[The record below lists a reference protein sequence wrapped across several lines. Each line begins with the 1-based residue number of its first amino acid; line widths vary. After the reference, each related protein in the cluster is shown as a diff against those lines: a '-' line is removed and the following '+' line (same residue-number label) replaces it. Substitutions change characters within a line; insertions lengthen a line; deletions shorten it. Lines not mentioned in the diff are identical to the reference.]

1 MEKFIVKDIVDRF
14 EYEVLAGAKGLNREV
29 KVYGL
34 NRPGLELAGFDF
46 EKNNSNRRVVLLSNK
61 EQLFVNTLTD
71 EIKKERYE
79 YILNENIPM
88 IILTEKFTDKVLL
101 TIADKHDCP
110 VVLAK
115 NITTS
120 RLYQVVLEFFDE
132 HFAPIVEEHAS
143 LINIFG
149 KGILLKGKSG
159 IGKSEMTLELVKKN
173 HLFVGDDR
181 IIIQQRNNK
190 LYGQSHEML
199 KNLIEVRGLG
209 ILDLSKIYGLQVLLD
224 ETTID
229 LVIELIHLE
238 DEQYKSI
245 DRLGSEYKYIKILDT
260 QVPIVTIPVTYG
272 RNVSELV
279 ETAVS
284 KLKLEAAGISSM
296 KTLQDRFKKYSK
308 YKKE

>member
-1 MEKFIVKDIVDRF
+1 MTKFIVKDIVDKF
-14 EYEVLAGAKGLNREV
+14 GYEVLAGADGLNRPI
-29 KVYGL
+29 KIYGL

-61 EQLFVNTLTD
+61 EQLFVNTLSETV
-71 EIKKERYE
+71 KRERYE

-88 IILTEKFTDKVLL
+88 IILTEKFTDKLL
-101 TIADKHDCP
+101 FEIAEKHSCP
-110 VVLAK
+110 VVRAS

-120 RLYQVVLEFFDE
+120 RLYQMVLEFFDE
-132 HFAPIVEEHAS
+132 HFAPVTEEHAS
-143 LINIFG
+143 LINVFG

-159 IGKSEMTLELVKKN
+159 IGKSEITLELIKKN

-181 IIIQQRNNK
+181 IIVQQRNNR
-190 LYGQSHEML
+190 LYGQSHEIL

-224 ETTID
+224 ESKID
-229 LVIELIHLE
+229 LVIELIHLD

-245 DRLGSEYKYIKILDT
+245 DRLGSKYKHIKILDT
-260 QVPIVTIPVTYG
+260 KVPIVTIPVTYG

-284 KLKLEAAGISSM
+284 KLKLDEAGISSM
-296 KTLQDRFKKYSK
+296 QILQDCFKKYSK
-308 YKKE
+308 

>member
-1 MEKFIVKDIVDRF
+1 MTKFIVKDIVDKF
-14 EYEVLAGAKGLNREV
+14 CYEVLAGKDGINRAV
-29 KVYGL
+29 KIYGL

-46 EKNNSNRRVVLLSNK
+46 EKNNINRRVILLSNK
-61 EQLFVNTLTD
+61 EQLFVNTLS
-71 EIKKERYE
+71 EKVKRERYE

-88 IILTEKFTDKVLL
+88 IILTEKFTDKILL
-101 TIADKHDCP
+101 EIAEKHSCP
-110 VVLAK
+110 VARAS

-120 RLYQVVLEFFDE
+120 RLYQLILEFFDE
-132 HFAPIVEEHAS
+132 YFAPVTEEHAS
-143 LINIFG
+143 LINVFG
-149 KGILLKGKSG
+149 KGILLRGKSG
-159 IGKSEMTLELVKKN
+159 IGKSEMTLELIKKN

-181 IIIQQRNNK
+181 IIIQQRNNR

-224 ETTID
+224 ETKID
-229 LVIELIHLE
+229 LVIELIHLD

-245 DRLGSEYKYIKILDT
+245 DRLGTEYKYIKILDT
-260 QVPIVTIPVTYG
+260 KIPIITIPVTYG

-284 KLKLEAAGISSM
+284 KLKLDEAGISS
-296 KTLQDRFKKYSK
+296 LKK
-308 YKKE
+308 

>member
-1 MEKFIVKDIVDRF
+1 MTKFIVKDIVDKF
-14 EYEVLAGAKGLNREV
+14 SYKVLAGKDGINRTV
-29 KVYGL
+29 KIYGL

-46 EKNNSNRRVVLLSNK
+46 EKNNINRRVILLSNK
-61 EQLFVNTLTD
+61 EQLFVNTLS
-71 EIKKERYE
+71 EKVKKERYE

-88 IILTEKFTDKVLL
+88 IILTEKFTDKILL
-101 TIADKHDCP
+101 EIAEKHSCP
-110 VVLAK
+110 VVRAS

-120 RLYQVVLEFFDE
+120 RLYQLVLEFFDE
-132 HFAPIVEEHAS
+132 YFAPVIEEHAS
-143 LINIFG
+143 LINVFG
-149 KGILLKGKSG
+149 KGILLRGKSG
-159 IGKSEMTLELVKKN
+159 IGKSEITLELIKKN

-181 IIIQQRNNK
+181 IIIQQRNNR

-224 ETTID
+224 ETKID
-229 LVIELIHLE
+229 LVIELIHLD

-245 DRLGSEYKYIKILDT
+245 DRLGTEYKYIKILDT
-260 QVPIVTIPVTYG
+260 KVPIITIPVTYG

-284 KLKLEAAGISSM
+284 KLKLDEAGIFSL
-296 KTLQDRFKKYSK
+296 KILQDRFEEYSK
-308 YKKE
+308 

>member
-1 MEKFIVKDIVDRF
+1 MTKFIVKDIVDKF
-14 EYEVLAGAKGLNREV
+14 GYKVLAGGDGLNRPI
-29 KVYGL
+29 KIYGL

-46 EKNNSNRRVVLLSNK
+46 EKNNNNRRVVLLSNK
-61 EQLFVNTLTD
+61 EQLFVNTLS
-71 EIKKERYE
+71 EKERRERYE

-88 IILTEKFTDKVLL
+88 IILTEKFTDKLL
-101 TIADKHDCP
+101 LEIAEKHSCP
-110 VVLAK
+110 VVRAS
-115 NITTS
+115 NITTG
-120 RLYQVVLEFFDE
+120 RLYQMVLEFFDE
-132 HFAPIVEEHAS
+132 HFAPVTEEHAS
-143 LINIFG
+143 LINVFG

-159 IGKSEMTLELVKKN
+159 IGKSEMTLELIKKN

-181 IIIQQRNNK
+181 IIIQQRNNR

-224 ETTID
+224 ESKID
-229 LVIELIHLE
+229 LVIELIHLD

-245 DRLGSEYKYIKILDT
+245 DRLGSKYKHIKILDT
-260 QVPIVTIPVTYG
+260 KVPIVTIPVTYG

-284 KLKLEAAGISSM
+284 KLKLDEAGISSM
-296 KTLQDRFKKYSK
+296 QILQDRFKEYSK
-308 YKKE
+308 